1 MNQFYHRGKRYR
13 PFLLPTRLVQE
24 VLEQHAMSQDKVWK
38 SNVRAM
44 TKQWLDMGLRSRAVT
59 RDLTWG
65 IPLPL
70 DGDEWLG
77 KCVYVWF
84 EAVQGYS
91 TCAQIW
97 SSQEGVSSSHS
108 MGENAWEAWWKIGE
122 NGTKPRHLYFLWARI
137 IFHSIQS
144 SRLL

>member
-1 MNQFYHRGKRYR
+1 
-13 PFLLPTRLVQE
+13 
-24 VLEQHAMSQDKVWK
+24 
-38 SNVRAM
+38 M

-108 MGENAWEAWWKIGE
+108 MVKTHGKHGGRLVKMEPNYDTCI
-122 NGTKPRHLYFLWARI
+122 FWARI

-144 SRLL
+144 SGLL